1 MTPIA
6 NEHTTLLHSEE
17 EPEQPEPEPETE
29 EHYFI
34 PESVAE
40 HLPDFVVTSVD
51 YMAEQVVTSVE
62 DMAEQIGEFAV
73 ELTTFEPM
81 EGHENEQEHKLL
93 EGEENDENGTYDALD
108 VSTHHGESP
117 IHEQHSDDHSHL
129 SHEHPHDP
137 LAPFEGH
144 EKLGVIPLAVMVFY
158 SVSGGPFGC
167 EASVRSGGN
176 FYTLIAFLVMPFV
189 WSMQEALMTAELG
202 TAFPEASGGV
212 AWVEEAF
219 GVNAAWMSGYLGWMA
234 GATDNAIYPVL
245 FMDYLLQAL
254 HSDGS
259 DVNPIAR
266 FLLLSGTSI
275 ALGYI
280 NWLGLPLVGK
290 MSVSI
295 CFVAMSPF
303 VILTLVGA
311 FKIDPN
317 RWFELPQEDPAKLDV
332 TDDDTGGGIFPDA
345 SLGGVLWRPFLNNL
359 FWNLN
364 SFDAAASFA
373 ADIEDPG
380 SVLPKAMAWSVLM
393 VASCYFFPL
402 LIAIGAT
409 DADQHEW
416 VDGFLARVTG
426 DVVGPWLGAW
436 TVFAAGIS
444 NIALFQA
451 ELSADAF
458 QLMGMADRGH
468 VPKLFSQRSQ
478 HGTPTYGIMLGT
490 AVIVVM
496 GTSNLDTL
504 IEMLNFNY
512 AISLLMEYCAFIK
525 LRISAPNLVR
535 PYRIPLSTTGCII
548 MLTPTFIATFFVLG
562 LATYQTYGFSLAV
575 NAFGILIYQARQ
587 RSELMRMA
595 MCQKEY
601 GAVMVTEVE
610 VESIDSTA
618 PDGDSATA
626 SSSDITPPYRK
637 VL

>member
-6 NEHTTLLHSEE
+6 NENTTLLHSEE
-17 EPEQPEPEPETE
+17 EPEPETE

-51 YMAEQVVTSVE
+51 YMAEQMVTSVE

-93 EGEENDENGTYDALD
+93 EGDENDETYDALD
-108 VSTHHGESP
+108 VSTHHEESP
-117 IHEQHSDDHSHL
+117 MHERHSDEHPHGHPHEHP
-129 SHEHPHDP
+129 HEHPHDP

-176 FYTLIAFLVMPFV
+176 FYTLLAFLVMPFV

-254 HSDGS
+254 NSDGS

-295 CFVAMSPF
+295 CCVAMSPF

-311 FKIDPN
+311 FKIDPS

-416 VDGFLARVTG
+416 VDGFLVRVTG

-468 VPKLFSQRSQ
+468 VPKLFSQRSR
-478 HGTPTYGIMLGT
+478 HGTPTYGILLGT
-490 AVIVVM
+490 AVIVVL

-512 AISLLMEYCAFIK
+512 ALSLLMEYCAFIK

-548 MLTPTFIATFFVLG
+548 MLTPTFIATFLVLG

-575 NAFGILIYQARQ
+575 NAIGILIYQARQ
-587 RSELMRMA
+587 RSEMMRMA
-595 MCQKEY
+595 ICQKEY
-601 GAVMVTEVE
+601 GPVMTEVE
-610 VESIDSTA
+610 VDSIDSTTA
-618 PDGDSATA
+618 PDGDSTTA
-626 SSSDITPPYRK
+626 GDITPPNGK
-637 VL
+637 NHNK